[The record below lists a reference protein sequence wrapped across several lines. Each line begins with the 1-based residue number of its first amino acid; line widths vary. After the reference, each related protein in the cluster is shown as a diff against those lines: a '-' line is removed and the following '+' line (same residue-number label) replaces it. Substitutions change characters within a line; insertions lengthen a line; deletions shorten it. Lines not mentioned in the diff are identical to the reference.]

1 MPQAKAVSKYQRI
14 SPQKARLAAG
24 LIRGLPVIEAM
35 HQLAFSKMKGGRL
48 LSKTLKSAIANA
60 ETQIDDARQENL
72 KVFEVR
78 IDEGSR
84 MKRARARSRGSRS
97 PIIKRTSHFT
107 IVVSKE

>member
-1 MPQAKAVSKYQRI
+1 MNQAKAVSKYQRI

-24 LIRGLPVIEAM
+24 LIRGLPVAEAM
-35 HQLAFSKMKGGRL
+35 HQLIFSKLKGGRL

-60 ETQIDDARQENL
+60 ETLIDDARQENL
-72 KVFEVR
+72 KVTEVR

-84 MKRARARSRGSRS
+84 MKRARARSRGGRS

>member
-1 MPQAKAVSKYQRI
+1 MTQAIAISKYQRI

-35 HQLAFSKMKGGRL
+35 HQLAFSKLKGGRL

-60 ETQIDDARQENL
+60 ETQIDDARKENL
-72 KVFEVR
+72 KVTEVR
-78 IDEGSR
+78 IDDGSR
-84 MKRARARSRGSRS
+84 MKRARARSRGGRS

-107 IVVSKE
+107 VVVSKE